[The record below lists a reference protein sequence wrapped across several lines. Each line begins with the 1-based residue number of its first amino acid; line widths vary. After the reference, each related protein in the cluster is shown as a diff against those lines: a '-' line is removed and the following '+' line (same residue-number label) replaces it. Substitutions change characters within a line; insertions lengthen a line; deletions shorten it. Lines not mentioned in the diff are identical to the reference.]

1 MLEQLLP
8 IDLPPGFVNNGTKS
22 QAAGRWYTGSL
33 VRFRGKVLQP
43 IGGWLARTFDTGT
56 MAGIPRAAHSW
67 LVDTAFNP
75 VADFSRSFVGVGT
88 TSGLYYVYRVTPFV
102 ETGTDGWSVS
112 DITPSGFSPNAA
124 ATWHLENF
132 GKYLIATANG
142 NAIYVWNPGIV
153 GAAVASNTA
162 GAFGTTGP
170 SVATATVTT
179 PERFLFLLGGAFS
192 TTTVGITSV
201 AIASARRTIM
211 WASQETITDWT
222 ASATNTAGD
231 FELATQGIP
240 LAAKAGRG
248 ETLIW
253 TTADMWRATYI
264 GGTLVYSFTK
274 VGDACGIVSTNAATV
289 LDGVGYW
296 MGDGKFFRYNG
307 TVQSIPCDVEDYVFG
322 SFNQTYA
329 YKVWCLA
336 NPQFNEVTWFYP
348 SANATEIDSYVTYDY
363 DQNHWT
369 FGALVRTTG
378 VTRHYGAARTGPVM
392 FDASHI
398 MYDHEIGDVRTQDS
412 LGAHLTYAE
421 SGPIELENGD
431 KVMRVQRIVPDDK
444 TAGDVSASL
453 YTSMYPDGAETTNGP
468 YTLASP
474 TSVRLTARRVRLKI
488 TEAVSAAWRV
498 GTVRLGVI
506 PGGRR

>member
-1 MLEQLLP
+1 L
-8 IDLPPGFVNNGTKS
+8 I
-22 QAAGRWYTGSL
+22 A
-33 VRFRGKVLQP
+33 
-43 IGGWLARTFDTGT
+43 IGG
-56 MAGIPRAAHSW
+56 
-67 LVDTAFNP
+67 
-75 VADFSRSFVGVGT
+75 
-88 TSGLYYVYRVTPFV
+88 
-102 ETGTDGWSVS
+102 
-112 DITPSGFSPNAA
+112 
-124 ATWHLENF
+124 
-132 GKYLIATANG
+132 
-142 NAIYVWNPGIV
+142 PGIAV
-153 GAAVASNTA
+153 WDDAKATAVASNTA
-162 GAFGTTGP
+162 GAFGLTGP
-170 SVATATVTT
+170 AVANGIVTT
-179 PERFLFLLGGAFS
+179 PERFLFLLGSSLTAITGAGVN
-192 TTTVGITSV
+192 TAARSV
-201 AIASARRTIM
+201 L
-211 WASQETITDWT
+211 WCSQESITDWT
-222 ASATNTAGD
+222 PSATNTAGEQ
-231 FELATQGIP
+231 ELATRGTL
-240 LAAKAGRG
+240 LAGRRGRG

-253 TTADMWRATYI
+253 STADLWRATFI
-264 GGTLVYSFTK
+264 GGTLVYGFAQS
-274 VGDACGIVSTNAATV
+274 GRSRAGSSPRNAVA
-289 LDGVGYW
+289 DDRRRGYW
-296 MGDGKFFRYNG
+296 MGDGKFFRYDG
-307 TVQSIPCDVEDYVFG
+307 AVVSIPCDVEDYVFG